1 MWKVNI
7 PIEESWIGHLLE
19 PPIHCLNSV
28 TDNIQKAKFWY
39 LKKECGTHTMEYYCL
54 MKMNKLLIYANLDK
68 AQGIES
74 QFWKFTSCTF
84 QTLI

>member
-28 TDNIQKAKFWY
+28 TDNIQKVKFWY
-39 LKKECGTHTMEYYCL
+39 LKNSVEPIQWNT
-54 MKMNKLLIYANLDK
+54 IA
-68 AQGIES
+68 
-74 QFWKFTSCTF
+74 
-84 QTLI
+84 